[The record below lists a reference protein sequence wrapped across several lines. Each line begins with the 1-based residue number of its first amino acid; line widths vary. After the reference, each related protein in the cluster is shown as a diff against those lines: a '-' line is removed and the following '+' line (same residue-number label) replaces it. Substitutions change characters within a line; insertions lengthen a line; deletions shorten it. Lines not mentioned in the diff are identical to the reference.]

1 MDLDYF
7 MSLAEEE
14 ALKAF
19 EKDEVPIGCVIV
31 YKGEVIGRGS
41 NSRISDKN
49 PLCHAEIKAINRACG
64 VVGDWRLE
72 GCSLFVT
79 IEPCP
84 MCSGAILQARIDRV
98 VFGASN
104 PKAGCCGSILNMM
117 DDDRFNHKV
126 EVIKGI
132 REEECTKLMKDFFKR
147 RREKA

>member
-7 MSLAEEE
+7 MNE
-14 ALKAF
+14 ALNEAEKAF
-19 EKDEVPIGCVIV
+19 ENDEVPIGCVIV
-31 YKGEVIGRGS
+31 YNGEIIGRGE

-49 PLCHAEIKAINRACG
+49 PLCHAEIKAINEACAA
-64 VVGDWRLE
+64 VGDWRLE
-72 GCSLFVT
+72 GCTLFVT

-84 MCSGAILQARIDRV
+84 MCSGAILQARIDKV

-126 EVIKGI
+126 EVVKGI
-132 REEECTKLMKDFFKR
+132 KEEECAKLMKDFFKR
-147 RREKA
+147 RR